1 MVQLYLLNSFNLFQM
16 VRYVFSTFSTSGH
29 NTQGLCYDSNHKQV
43 STIHCWSYE
52 PLQCVCLFVVR
63 TNQDNGLKNFRVE
76 NDHAGAVSGMQ
87 ICVVNHKPKL
97 TTHFVFKT
105 FHMLK
110 PRHPRQQDQLKDLRI
125 VLLHMNRPIFTQYF
139 QQYPEVLC
147 CFPAL
152 QTQTVGGA
160 FSKRNLQRHE
170 TCKVANKNTTTATSY
185 SLPIVNDCLEQNKL
199 LSHMTKKYQKATRI
213 SPLN

>member
-1 MVQLYLLNSFNLFQM
+1 MSAHHLCVNVPTGSKNAITVKQSCTLSTDWSNTRTQGMVQLYLLNSFNLFQM

-110 PRHPRQQDQLKDLRI
+110 PRHPRQQD
-125 VLLHMNRPIFTQYF
+125 
-139 QQYPEVLC
+139 
-147 CFPAL
+147 
-152 QTQTVGGA
+152 
-160 FSKRNLQRHE
+160 
-170 TCKVANKNTTTATSY
+170 
-185 SLPIVNDCLEQNKL
+185 
-199 LSHMTKKYQKATRI
+199 
-213 SPLN
+213 